1 MTNDELKEILA
12 LKSENAALRERLEKA
27 VELPVKI
34 GDRVFCIIGLDPAVE
49 EFEVEEIQIQRQ
61 NPTFAIFRF
70 IGIDT
75 GIKIAGFLSEY
86 GKRWFTELES
96 AEARLA
102 ELKGGK

>member
-1 MTNDELKEILA
+1 MI
-12 LKSENAALRERLEKA
+12 ERRFTMGLEKT

-49 EFEVEEIQIQRQ
+49 EFEVEEIKIQKQ

-96 AEARLA
+96 AEARLT